1 MDQTPLVD
9 GVRRTLTAA
18 RNEEWSLIDELDLA
32 EREAIG
38 TEETPSIKEL
48 VGRAAARRRQAVDE
62 LRQVAAGQPAGGCA
76 DPGVAVTGS
85 WAEVHLEAQRA
96 MADLHE
102 ALRSVTEE
110 QLAAEPGDPRDHPQ
124 YVWRDVFIAGARA
137 PMGEYAEYFA
147 WTGRPETAIA
157 IHRRLYVAVRA
168 TSLPT
173 KATSDVSY
181 DLACALARN
190 GRGDEAMTY
199 LPDAFTT
206 NDLEAVPVLKSWA
219 QQDPDL
225 ASLREREDFRRLVT
239 V

>member
-1 MDQTPLVD
+1 MNRTPLAE
-9 GVRRTLTAA
+9 GVRRTLTVA

-32 EREAIG
+32 EREATG
-38 TEETPSIKEL
+38 TEEAPSIKDV
-48 VGRAAARRRQAVDE
+48 VGRAAAHCRASVEE
-62 LRQVAAGQPAGGCA
+62 LRLIAAGQPSGCPE
-76 DPGVAVTGS
+76 PGAASTGS
-85 WAEVHLEAQRA
+85 WAHVHLEAQRA

-110 QLAAEPGDPRDHPQ
+110 QLAAEPGEPRDHPQ

-147 WTGRPETAIA
+147 RTGRAEMAVA
-157 IHRRLYVAVRA
+157 IHHRLYVAVRA

-190 GRGDEAMTY
+190 GRADEAMTY
-199 LPDAFTT
+199 LPDAFST
-206 NDLEAVPVLKSWA
+206 NDLEAVPVLKNWA

>member
-1 MDQTPLVD
+1 MDHTPLVD
-9 GVRRTLTAA
+9 GVRRTLTVA
-18 RNEEWSLIDELDLA
+18 RNVEWSLIDELDLA
-32 EREAIG
+32 EREATG
-38 TEETPSIKEL
+38 TEEAPSIKDL
-48 VGRAAARRRQAVDE
+48 VSRAAARRRQAVDE
-62 LRQVAAGQPAGGCA
+62 VRQVAAGRPAGGCA
-76 DPGVAVTGS
+76 EPGDVVTGA
-85 WAEVHLEAQRA
+85 WAEVHREAQRA

-102 ALRSVTEE
+102 VLRSVTEE
-110 QLAAEPGDPRDHPQ
+110 QLATEPGDPCDHPQ

-147 WTGRPETAIA
+147 RTGRPETAIA

-181 DLACALARN
+181 DLACGLARN
-190 GRGDEAMTY
+190 GRADEAMTY
-199 LPDAFTT
+199 LPDAFSA
-206 NDLEAVPVLKSWA
+206 NDLEAVPVLRSWA